1 MTRTALLIVGGALLV
16 GLALV
21 GGVTLIASN
30 DNGRPGQ
37 TPQGGR
43 AATDERGPEAEDPS
57 VGELPDVEAA
67 TRRFLA
73 GYLPLIY
80 GKPGASVDRLRSAS
94 PRLTARLKADPG
106 RVPPGQAA
114 LTPRLERVSVIA
126 DGAVSALAT
135 AQIKDSSAPAYP
147 LVFHLQ
153 KTPEGWV
160 VTRIGGP

>member
-21 GGVTLIASN
+21 GGVTLIGSSAN
-30 DNGRPGQ
+30 DEPEQ
-37 TPQGGR
+37 APQSGR
-43 AATDERGPEAEDPS
+43 AATDERAPEAEDHS
-57 VGELPDVEAA
+57 AGELPDVEAA
-67 TRRFLA
+67 ARRFLA

-94 PRLTARLKADPG
+94 PRLIARLKADPG

-114 LTPRLERVSVIA
+114 LTPRLERVSVTA
-126 DGAVSALAT
+126 DGTLSALAT
-135 AQIKDSSAPAYP
+135 AHVKDSSAPAYP